1 MIFMSIDIKKIQDIK
16 KVDKPWGYEKWIAD
30 GSPNFRYALKEILLK
45 SKFKSSIQFHEF
57 KEETNYIQKG
67 EGILH
72 YDPDP
77 INFEKY
83 KNNEYSED
91 EFIGI
96 MNNLKKQK
104 LYPGMVFHIKPGI
117 IHRVEAITDLTM
129 IESSTIELDD
139 VVRLNDEWGR
149 HDGKIESE
157 HQKFFRP
164 ADFHIAQ
171 IERIKFSKNYTQ
183 GKILFCSYGMNTQYN
198 VSKSLLTSDSQEV
211 WHHDSSLDENV
222 TIRRLTENDGI
233 DVEQG
238 PKFSQIP
245 EKNFDCILTFE
256 EIQFKDD
263 PQKTIKEY
271 NKLLK
276 DNGTLI
282 ISTKN
287 KDSGSNWNHI
297 TGDELH
303 NSTENNVE
311 IHGFLKNDLLK
322 IIKSIFSSVEIFTQ
336 RNILEIEQKQEETN
350 FFGSIYSKFKSSS
363 KKIFDNIDRNQ
374 NFYKLHIQK
383 SVLQF
388 REKQYN
394 ASKKKFGIDYT
405 PIPYDESH
413 RPQIFLLVCRN
424 N

>member
-1 MIFMSIDIKKIQDIK
+1 MSIDIKKIQDIK

-72 YDPDP
+72 YNPAP

-157 HQKFFRP
+157 HKKFFRP

-198 VSKSLLTSDSQEV
+198 VSKSLLTSISQEV

-245 EKNFDCILTFE
+245 EKNFDCVLTFE
-256 EIQFKDD
+256 EIQFKGD

-271 NKLLK
+271 HKLLK

-282 ISTKN
+282 ISTRN
-287 KDSGSNWNHI
+287 KD
-297 TGDELH
+297 TGYNSDRIGTNEIH
-303 NSTENNVE
+303 NSAENNGE
-311 IHGFLKNDLLK
+311 ISGFSKNDLLK
-322 IIKSIFSSVEIFTQ
+322 IIKSVFPTVEIFTQ
-336 RNILEIEQKQEETN
+336 RNISEIEQKQETN
-350 FFGSIYSKFKSSS
+350 FFGSIYSKFKNSS
-363 KKIFDNIDRNQ
+363 KKIFDNIDKNQ
-374 NFYKLHIQK
+374 NFYRLHIQK
-383 SVLQF
+383 TVLQF
-388 REKQYN
+388 REKQFQAYQ
-394 ASKKKFGIDYT
+394 KKFGVNYI

-413 RPQIFLLVCRN
+413 NPQTFLLVCHN

>member
-1 MIFMSIDIKKIQDIK
+1 MSIDIKKIQDIK

-30 GSPNFRYALKEILLK
+30 GSPNFKYALKEILLK

-72 YDPDP
+72 YYPNP

-83 KNNEYSED
+83 QNNEYSDD
-91 EFIGI
+91 EFNDILT
-96 MNNLKKQK
+96 NLKKQK

-157 HQKFFRP
+157 HKKIFRP
-164 ADFHIAQ
+164 SDFHIAQ

-183 GKILFCSYGMNTQYN
+183 GKILFCSHGINTQYS
-198 VSKSLLTSDSQEV
+198 VSKSLLTSISQEV
-211 WHHDSSLDENV
+211 WHYDLSLNENV
-222 TIRRLTENDGI
+222 TIRRLTKNNSI
-233 DVEQG
+233 DFEQG

-245 EKNFDCILTFE
+245 EKSFDCILTFE

-271 NKLLK
+271 HKLLK

-287 KDSGSNWNHI
+287 KDSGSDSH
-297 TGDELH
+297 
-303 NSTENNVE
+303 E
-311 IHGFLKNDLLK
+311 IFGFSKNDLLK
-322 IIKSIFSSVEIFTQ
+322 IIKSVFSRVEIFTQ
-336 RNILEIEQKQEETN
+336 RNISKIEQKQDETN
-350 FFGSIYSKFKSSS
+350 FFGSIYSKFKNSS
-363 KKIFDNIDRNQ
+363 KKIFYNIDKNQ
-374 NFYKLHIQK
+374 NFYKLHMQK
-383 SVLQF
+383 TVLQF
-388 REKQYN
+388 REKQYHV
-394 ASKKKFGIDYT
+394 SQKKFDISYVPLPFNETDNPLY
-405 PIPYDESH
+405 
-413 RPQIFLLVCRN
+413 FLAVCKKTSLN
-424 N
+424 SKI

>member
-1 MIFMSIDIKKIQDIK
+1 MSIDIKKIQDIK

-211 WHHDSSLDENV
+211 WHHDSSLNDNV
-222 TIRRLTENDGI
+222 TIRRLTKNNGI

-238 PKFSQIP
+238 PKFSHIP
-245 EKNFDCILTFE
+245 EKNFDCVLTFE
-256 EIQFKDD
+256 EIQFRDD

-271 NKLLK
+271 HKLLK

-282 ISTKN
+282 ISTRN
-287 KDSGSNWNHI
+287 KD
-297 TGDELH
+297 TGY
-303 NSTENNVE
+303 NSDRIGTNEIQNSAENNGE
-311 IHGFLKNDLLK
+311 MSGFLKNDLLK
-322 IIKSIFSSVEIFTQ
+322 IIKSVFPTVEIFTQ
-336 RNILEIEQKQEETN
+336 RNISEIEQKQETN
-350 FFGSIYSKFKSSS
+350 FFGSIYSKFKNSS
-363 KKIFDNIDRNQ
+363 KKIFDNIDKNQ
-374 NFYKLHIQK
+374 NFYRLHIQK
-383 SVLQF
+383 TVLQF
-388 REKQYN
+388 REKQFQAYQ
-394 ASKKKFGIDYT
+394 KKFGVNYI

-413 RPQIFLLVCRN
+413 NPQTFLLVCHN

>member
-1 MIFMSIDIKKIQDIK
+1 MSIDIKKIQDIK

-149 HDGKIESE
+149 HDGKIDSE

-164 ADFHIAQ
+164 SDFHIAQ

-183 GKILFCSYGMNTQYN
+183 GKILFCSYGINTQYN
-198 VSKSLLTSDSQEV
+198 VSKSLLTSISQEV

-245 EKNFDCILTFE
+245 EKNFDCVLTFE
-256 EIQFKDD
+256 EIQFRDD

-271 NKLLK
+271 HKLLK

-282 ISTKN
+282 ISTRN
-287 KDSGSNWNHI
+287 KD
-297 TGDELH
+297 TGY
-303 NSTENNVE
+303 NSDRIGTNEIQNSAENNGE
-311 IHGFLKNDLLK
+311 MSGFLKNDLLK
-322 IIKSIFSSVEIFTQ
+322 IIKSVFSTVEIFTQ
-336 RNILEIEQKQEETN
+336 RNISEIEQKQETN
-350 FFGSIYSKFKSSS
+350 FFGSIYSKFKNSS
-363 KKIFDNIDRNQ
+363 KKIFDNIDKNQ
-374 NFYKLHIQK
+374 NFYRLHIQK
-383 SVLQF
+383 TVLQF
-388 REKQYN
+388 REKQFQAN
-394 ASKKKFGIDYT
+394 QKKFGVNYT

-413 RPQIFLLVCRN
+413 NPQIFLLVCHN

>member
-1 MIFMSIDIKKIQDIK
+1 MSIDIKKIQDIK

-211 WHHDSSLDENV
+211 WHHDSSLNDNV
-222 TIRRLTENDGI
+222 TIRRLTKNNGI

-238 PKFSQIP
+238 PKFSHIP
-245 EKNFDCILTFE
+245 EKNFDCVLTFE
-256 EIQFKDD
+256 EIQFRDD

-271 NKLLK
+271 HKLLK

-282 ISTKN
+282 ISTRN
-287 KDSGSNWNHI
+287 KD
-297 TGDELH
+297 TGYNSDRIGTNEIH
-303 NSTENNVE
+303 NSAENNGE
-311 IHGFLKNDLLK
+311 ISGFSKNDLLK
-322 IIKSIFSSVEIFTQ
+322 IIKSVFPTVEIFTQ
-336 RNILEIEQKQEETN
+336 RNISEIEQKQETN
-350 FFGSIYSKFKSSS
+350 FFGSIYSKFKNSS
-363 KKIFDNIDRNQ
+363 KKIFDNIDKNQ
-374 NFYKLHIQK
+374 NFYRLHIQK
-383 SVLQF
+383 TVLQF
-388 REKQYN
+388 REKQFQAN
-394 ASKKKFGIDYT
+394 QKKFGVNYT

-413 RPQIFLLVCRN
+413 NPQIFLLVCHN

>member
-1 MIFMSIDIKKIQDIK
+1 MSIDIKKIQDIK

-211 WHHDSSLDENV
+211 WHHDSSLNDNV
-222 TIRRLTENDGI
+222 TIRRLTKNNGI

-238 PKFSQIP
+238 PKFSHIP
-245 EKNFDCILTFE
+245 EKNFDCVLTFE
-256 EIQFKDD
+256 EIQFRDD

-271 NKLLK
+271 HKLLK

-282 ISTKN
+282 ISTRN
-287 KDSGSNWNHI
+287 KD
-297 TGDELH
+297 TGY
-303 NSTENNVE
+303 NSDRIGTNEIQNSAENNGE
-311 IHGFLKNDLLK
+311 MSGFLKNDLLK
-322 IIKSIFSSVEIFTQ
+322 IIKSVFSTVEIFTQ
-336 RNILEIEQKQEETN
+336 RNISEIEQKQEETN
-350 FFGSIYSKFKSSS
+350 FFGSIYSKFKNSS
-363 KKIFDNIDRNQ
+363 KKIFDNIDKNQ
-374 NFYKLHIQK
+374 NFYRLHIQK
-383 SVLQF
+383 TVLQF
-388 REKQYN
+388 REKQFQAN
-394 ASKKKFGIDYT
+394 QKKFGVNYT

-413 RPQIFLLVCRN
+413 NPQIFLLVCHN

>member
-1 MIFMSIDIKKIQDIK
+1 MSIDIKKIQDIK

-157 HQKFFRP
+157 HKKIFRP
-164 ADFHIAQ
+164 SDFHIAQ

-183 GKILFCSYGMNTQYN
+183 GKILFCSHGINTQYS
-198 VSKSLLTSDSQEV
+198 VSKSLLTSISQEV
-211 WHHDSSLDENV
+211 WHYDLSLNENV
-222 TIRRLTENDGI
+222 TIRRLTKNNSI
-233 DVEQG
+233 DFEQG

-245 EKNFDCILTFE
+245 EKSFDCILTFE
-256 EIQFKDD
+256 EIQFKAD

-271 NKLLK
+271 HKLLK

-282 ISTKN
+282 ISTRN
-287 KDSGSNWNHI
+287 KD
-297 TGDELH
+297 TGY
-303 NSTENNVE
+303 NSDRIGTNEIQNSAENNGE
-311 IHGFLKNDLLK
+311 MSGFSKNDLLK
-322 IIKSIFSSVEIFTQ
+322 IIKSVFPTVEIFTQ
-336 RNILEIEQKQEETN
+336 RNISEIEQKQEESN
-350 FFGSIYSKFKSSS
+350 FFGSIYSKFKNSS
-363 KKIFDNIDRNQ
+363 KKIFDNIDKNQ
-374 NFYKLHIQK
+374 NFYRLHIQK
-383 SVLQF
+383 TVLQF
-388 REKQYN
+388 REKQFQAYQ
-394 ASKKKFGIDYT
+394 KKFGVNYT

-413 RPQIFLLVCRN
+413 NPQTFLLVCHN

>member
-1 MIFMSIDIKKIQDIK
+1 MSIDIKKIQDIK

-30 GSPNFRYALKEILLK
+30 GSPNFKYALKEILLK

-72 YDPDP
+72 YYPNP

-83 KNNEYSED
+83 QNNEYSDD
-91 EFIGI
+91 EFKDILT
-96 MNNLKKQK
+96 NLKKQK

-157 HQKFFRP
+157 HKKIFRP
-164 ADFHIAQ
+164 SDFHIAQ

-183 GKILFCSYGMNTQYN
+183 GKILFCSHGINTQYS
-198 VSKSLLTSDSQEV
+198 VSKSLITSISQEV
-211 WHHDSSLDENV
+211 WHYDLSLNENV
-222 TIRRLTENDGI
+222 TIRRLTKNNSI
-233 DVEQG
+233 DFEQG

-245 EKNFDCILTFE
+245 EKSFDCILTFE

-271 NKLLK
+271 HKLLK

-287 KDSGSNWNHI
+287 KDSGSDSH
-297 TGDELH
+297 
-303 NSTENNVE
+303 E
-311 IHGFLKNDLLK
+311 IFGFSKNDLLK
-322 IIKSIFSSVEIFTQ
+322 IIKSVFSRVEIFTQ
-336 RNILEIEQKQEETN
+336 RNISKIEQKQDETN
-350 FFGSIYSKFKSSS
+350 FFGSIYSKFKNSS
-363 KKIFDNIDRNQ
+363 KKIFYNIDKNQ
-374 NFYKLHIQK
+374 NFYKLHMQK
-383 SVLQF
+383 TVLQF
-388 REKQYN
+388 REKQYHV
-394 ASKKKFGIDYT
+394 SQKKFDISYVPLPFNETDNPLY
-405 PIPYDESH
+405 
-413 RPQIFLLVCRN
+413 FLAVCKKTSLN
-424 N
+424 SKI

>member
-1 MIFMSIDIKKIQDIK
+1 MSIDIKKIQDIK

-72 YDPDP
+72 YNPAP

-91 EFIGI
+91 EFIDI

-149 HDGKIESE
+149 HDGKIDSE

-164 ADFHIAQ
+164 SDFHIAQ

-183 GKILFCSYGMNTQYN
+183 GKILFCSHGINTQYS
-198 VSKSLLTSDSQEV
+198 VSKSLITSISQEV
-211 WHHDSSLDENV
+211 WHYDLSLNENV
-222 TIRRLTENDGI
+222 TIRRLTKNNSI
-233 DVEQG
+233 DFEQG

-245 EKNFDCILTFE
+245 EKSFDCIVSFE
-256 EIQFKDD
+256 ELQY
-263 PQKTIKEY
+263 QKNPKQIIERY
-271 NKLLK
+271 SKLLK
-276 DNGTLI
+276 NDGMLI
-282 ISTKN
+282 ISTPNSKQIVGSIETDLEKLGFSKN
-287 KDSGSNWNHI
+287 
-297 TGDELH
+297 EL
-303 NSTENNVE
+303 
-311 IHGFLKNDLLK
+311 LQL
-322 IIKSIFSSVEIFTQ
+322 IKSVFPDIQVFSQ
-336 RNILEIEQKQEETN
+336 RNVSRKEQVQKDIKI
-350 FFGSIYSKFKSSS
+350 FDDVFSKFKIGT
-363 KKIFDNIDRNQ
+363 KKILNTVDRKQ
-374 NFYKLHIQK
+374 NFYKLYLQK
-383 SVLQF
+383 SVIQL
-388 REKQYN
+388 RNTKHNLKQ
-394 ASKKKFGIDYT
+394 KILDIDNSVVPFSELDNPT
-405 PIPYDESH
+405 T
-413 RPQIFLLVCRN
+413 FLLICKKTSLN
-424 N
+424 SKI

>member
-1 MIFMSIDIKKIQDIK
+1 MSIDIKKIQDIK

-72 YDPDP
+72 YNPDP

-83 KNNEYSED
+83 QNNEYSED

-171 IERIKFSKNYTQ
+171 IERIKFSKNYAQ

-198 VSKSLLTSDSQEV
+198 VSKSLLTSISQEV

-256 EIQFKDD
+256 EIQFKDA

-271 NKLLK
+271 KKLLK

-287 KDSGSNWNHI
+287 KDSGYYWNHI

-350 FFGSIYSKFKSSS
+350 FFGSIYSKFKNSS

-383 SVLQF
+383 TVLQF

-413 RPQIFLLVCRN
+413 KPQIFLLVCRN

>member
-1 MIFMSIDIKKIQDIK
+1 MSIDIKKIQDIK

-211 WHHDSSLDENV
+211 WHHDSSLNDNV
-222 TIRRLTENDGI
+222 TIRRLTKNNGI

-238 PKFSQIP
+238 PKFSHIP
-245 EKNFDCILTFE
+245 EKNFDCVLTFE
-256 EIQFKDD
+256 EIQFKDA
-263 PQKTIKEY
+263 PQ
-271 NKLLK
+271 
-276 DNGTLI
+276 
-282 ISTKN
+282 
-287 KDSGSNWNHI
+287 
-297 TGDELH
+297 
-303 NSTENNVE
+303 
-311 IHGFLKNDLLK
+311 
-322 IIKSIFSSVEIFTQ
+322 
-336 RNILEIEQKQEETN
+336 
-350 FFGSIYSKFKSSS
+350 
-363 KKIFDNIDRNQ
+363 
-374 NFYKLHIQK
+374 
-383 SVLQF
+383 
-388 REKQYN
+388 
-394 ASKKKFGIDYT
+394 
-405 PIPYDESH
+405 
-413 RPQIFLLVCRN
+413 
-424 N
+424 

>member
-1 MIFMSIDIKKIQDIK
+1 MSIDIKKIQDIK

-77 INFEKY
+77 INFDKY

-183 GKILFCSYGMNTQYN
+183 GKILFCSYGINTQYN
-198 VSKSLLTSDSQEV
+198 ASKSLLTSDSQEV
-211 WHHDSSLDENV
+211 WYHDSSLNDNV
-222 TIRRLTENDGI
+222 TIRRLTKNNGI

-238 PKFSQIP
+238 PKFSHIP
-245 EKNFDCILTFE
+245 EKNFDCVLTFE
-256 EIQFKDD
+256 EIQFRDD

-271 NKLLK
+271 HKLLK

-282 ISTKN
+282 ISTRN
-287 KDSGSNWNHI
+287 KD
-297 TGDELH
+297 TGY
-303 NSTENNVE
+303 NSDRIGISVNTQYAENNGE
-311 IHGFLKNDLLK
+311 ISGFSKNDLLK
-322 IIKSIFSSVEIFTQ
+322 IIKSVFPTVEIFTQ
-336 RNILEIEQKQEETN
+336 RNISEIEQKQEETN
-350 FFGSIYSKFKSSS
+350 FFGSIYSKFKNSS
-363 KKIFDNIDRNQ
+363 KKIFDNIDKNQ
-374 NFYKLHIQK
+374 NFYRLHIQK
-383 SVLQF
+383 TVLQF
-388 REKQYN
+388 REKQFQAN
-394 ASKKKFGIDYT
+394 QKKFGVNYT

-413 RPQIFLLVCRN
+413 NPQIFLLVCHN

>member
-1 MIFMSIDIKKIQDIK
+1 MSIDIKKIQDIK

-104 LYPGMVFHIKPGI
+104 LYPGIVFHIKPGI

-198 VSKSLLTSDSQEV
+198 VSKSLLTSISQEV

-256 EIQFKDD
+256 EIQFKED

>member
-1 MIFMSIDIKKIQDIK
+1 MSIDIKKIQDIK

-157 HQKFFRP
+157 HKKFFRP

-198 VSKSLLTSDSQEV
+198 VSKSLLTSISQEV

-233 DVEQG
+233 DVEHG

-287 KDSGSNWNHI
+287 KDSGSHRNHI